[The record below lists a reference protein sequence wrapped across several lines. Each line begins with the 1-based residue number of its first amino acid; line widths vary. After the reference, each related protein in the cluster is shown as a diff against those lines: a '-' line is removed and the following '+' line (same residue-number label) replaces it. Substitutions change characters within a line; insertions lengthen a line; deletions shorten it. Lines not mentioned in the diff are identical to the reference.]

1 MAAKTRTAEEIQAE
15 IDKLEKAITE
25 GRKKTKSLKLKK
37 AAMDRAT
44 KRKAETR
51 RKIELGGL
59 IIKAGFGDMDKAAIL
74 GMLQTQAVYLKE
86 NPAIVNRWRNV
97 GAEIFAQD
105 QAANKGE

>member
-37 AAMDRAT
+37 AAMDRAA
-44 KRKAETR
+44 KRKEETR

-59 IIKAGFGDMDKAAIL
+59 IIKAGFGEMDKAAMM
-74 GMLQTQAVYLKE
+74 GMLHGQAVYQKE
-86 NPAIVNRWRNV
+86 NPAIVNRWRAI
-97 GAEIFAQD
+97 GGEIL
-105 QAANKGE
+105 NKREEKN